1 MLPQNFPEPW
11 RVDTITAATST
22 WHKPK
27 NCREI
32 FVFCCGAGG
41 NGGAGESGAAGTKR
55 GGGGSGSPGMR
66 TICFGPSI
74 FWDDVLTLQ
83 VAQNSSQFTRI
94 AFASMPTSN
103 NNCGLNTLSG
113 VDGAA
118 GSGGVGG
125 AGGALNSHFPVTW
138 NPYLITKTIFVGLDR
153 QYNAGRAGGYSTGSP
168 TDPKGVTSLLHTVGG
183 SGGGITDTF
192 VANTTVGGSVTA
204 GGAINPPILNTDDT
218 GFLQRQP
225 ESYSTPGANGQ
236 DGVTTINRANTNLF
250 FSIGGAG
257 GNPHPTGTG
266 GRGGNGGFGCSGGGG
281 GAGVTGG
288 AGGQGGQGIIIIAS
302 W

>member
-11 RVDTITAATST
+11 RVDTITCQTST

-27 NCREI
+27 NCKEI

-41 NGGAGESGAAGTKR
+41 NGGAGESGSAGTKR
-55 GGGGSGSPGMR
+55 GGGGSGSPGIR
-66 TICFGPSI
+66 TICFGPAI

-83 VAQNSSQFTRI
+83 VAQNSTQFTRI
-94 AFASMPTSN
+94 IFASAPTYQ
-103 NNCGLNTLSG
+103 LTTLSG
-113 VDGAA
+113 QNGAA

-125 AGGALNSHFPVTW
+125 AGGALSSHFPVTW
-138 NPYLITKTIFVGLDR
+138 NPYLITKVITTALDR
-153 QYNAGRAGGYSTGSP
+153 AYGPGRAGGYPASDP
-168 TDPKGVTSLLHTVGG
+168 TNPQATSSLNITVGG

-192 VANTTVGGSVTA
+192 VTNSTVGGAVVGS
-204 GGAINPPILNTDDT
+204 GALNSPILNTDST
-218 GFLQRQP
+218 SFLLREP

-236 DGVTTINRANTNLF
+236 DGVTTLNRANTNLF
-250 FSIGGAG
+250 FSIAGAG